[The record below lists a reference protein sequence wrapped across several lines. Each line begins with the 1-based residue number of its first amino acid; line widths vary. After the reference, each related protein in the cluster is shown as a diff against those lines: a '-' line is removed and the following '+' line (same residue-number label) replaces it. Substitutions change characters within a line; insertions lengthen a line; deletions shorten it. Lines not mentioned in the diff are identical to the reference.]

1 MTANQSLLDQFDK
14 AYAENCDQKKMRQK
28 HRNVCNE
35 SPFDP
40 RNKPPAQYIK
50 PENIQEKPCKI
61 DVSKMD
67 ATKIP
72 LAGKLGTLGQK
83 ILDDF
88 KNARNL
94 TDYDWDV
101 DCFMTEQ
108 IPRAI
113 LGKQPALPPG
123 RRPN

>member
-1 MTANQSLLDQFDK
+1 
-14 AYAENCDQKKMRQK
+14 
-28 HRNVCNE
+28 
-35 SPFDP
+35 
-40 RNKPPAQYIK
+40 
-50 PENIQEKPCKI
+50 
-61 DVSKMD
+61 MD